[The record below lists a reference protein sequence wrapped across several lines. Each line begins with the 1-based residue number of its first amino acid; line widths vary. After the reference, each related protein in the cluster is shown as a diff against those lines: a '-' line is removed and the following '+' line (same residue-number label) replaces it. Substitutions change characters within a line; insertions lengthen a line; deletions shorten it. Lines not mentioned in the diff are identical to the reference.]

1 MILKN
6 KITKGNL
13 LLGDPPADNNPPVGA
28 PTDKEIEAVKDAILK
43 ATGKNFLT
51 HPMRK
56 IYSKAFIDRDSIEN
70 TRHLIATGKLEETAN
85 IVLGSP
91 LAKSVLSGEKPG
103 FWDVVSSL
111 GTAKK
116 DIHKTLINMGV
127 RPEDAVGY
135 IKTQAS
141 QLGAKE
147 DNLGYIDRL
156 GGKGAL
162 NPLNFFDYKLP
173 GKNDIKK

>member
-6 KITKGNL
+6 KITKGKL
-13 LLGDPPADNNPPVGA
+13 LLGDPPADNNPPAGE
-28 PTDKEIEAVKDAILK
+28 PTYREKKEVRRVMRNAIGIDYF
-43 ATGKNFLT
+43 TR
-51 HPMRK
+51 PMNA
-56 IYSKAFIDRDSIEN
+56 IYSKAFLDPDSIEK

-91 LAKSVLSGEKPG
+91 LAKSVLAGEKPG
-103 FWDVVSSL
+103 FFDLLSSL
-111 GTAKK
+111 GTVKK

-127 RPEDAVGY
+127 RPEDAVDY
-135 IKTQAS
+135 IKAQAS
-141 QLGAKE
+141 QLGADK

-173 GKNDIKK
+173 GKNDTKK